1 MKAGLT
7 PGFFCAEGKSDRGFE
22 TATLELVYG
31 DRASAI
37 DDPKS
42 RDMRALP
49 PKRTTTRVLSRAR
62 RARDA
67 GVVGRASTSSR
78 STARRAG
85 ARPRSCAA
93 SAVGGGKREWRG
105 ELESEHRVSA
115 TADLVGP
122 RHPFLLRA
130 TLPAQSSSLRHTT
143 AEPLSTVPPAA
154 QAHRRGP
161 AAVFVWRCTTSLL
174 NNFLTARA
182 HERINTFILLMWQ

>member
-1 MKAGLT
+1 MVIGRARST
-7 PGFFCAEGKSDRGFE
+7 TQNR
-22 TATLELVYG
+22 ATCV
-31 DRASAI
+31 RCRRSA
-37 DDPKS
+37 
-42 RDMRALP
+42 R
-49 PKRTTTRVLSRAR
+49 TTRVLSRAR

-161 AAVFVWRCTTSLL
+161 AAVFVWRCTNEL
-174 NNFLTARA
+174 RA
-182 HERINTFILLMWQ
+182 GSVWCSRPPGYL